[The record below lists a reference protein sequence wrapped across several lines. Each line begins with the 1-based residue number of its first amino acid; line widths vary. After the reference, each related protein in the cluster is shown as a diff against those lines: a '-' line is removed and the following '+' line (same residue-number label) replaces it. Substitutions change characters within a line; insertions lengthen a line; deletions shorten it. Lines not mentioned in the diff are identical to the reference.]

1 MSTTESVEKMAAI
14 EAIQKKLRG
23 QHLSYEEMYAVVK
36 EIAERDLGDVLTTF
50 FAASFFRGGFNE
62 DELFFMTRAMVE
74 TGERLHFKGIV
85 ADKHSIGGI
94 AGTRAT
100 MIVVPIILAAG
111 YTIPKTSSRAITSPA
126 GTADVMEVLAPVSFE
141 PQEIEAIVNEVGG
154 CIVWGGKLGL
164 APADDVIITVEE
176 ELSFESLEKIIVSIM
191 AKKVAAGTTHLV
203 LDLPVGETLKLK
215 NRAKA
220 KEMASLFE
228 LIAKRFNIQVTIDIN
243 PMREPAGRGI
253 GPVLEAIDVLKVLEQ
268 TEDRPLPLEKK
279 ALHLATK
286 LLEICLKDS
295 GKDPGDALEIAQ
307 TLLKNGSAQA
317 AMRTMI
323 KVQGGDPTV
332 TCHDLKPGQY
342 THTCSFGKRGTI
354 IAIDNFHLNA
364 LAKILGAP
372 EDRGAGLYLHKKI
385 GESGTGHEPLLTL
398 YSNSSHAI
406 QEAIETVAQFPIY
419 EISN

>member
-1 MSTTESVEKMAAI
+1 MSTGESVEKMAAI

-23 QHLSYEEMYAVVK
+23 KHLSYEEMHAVVK
-36 EIAERDLGDVLTTF
+36 EIAEQDLGDVLTTF
-50 FAASFFRGGFNE
+50 FAASFFRDGFNE
-62 DELFFMTRAMVE
+62 DELFYMTRAMVE
-74 TGERLHFKGIV
+74 TGERLQFEGIV

-100 MIVVPIILAAG
+100 MIVVPIIVAAG
-111 YTIPKTSSRAITSPA
+111 FKIPKTSSRAITSPA

-141 PQEIEAIVNEVGG
+141 PREIEAIVHEVGG

-164 APADDVIITVEE
+164 APADDAIISVEE

-191 AKKVAAGTTHLV
+191 AKKVAAGTSHLV

-215 NRAKA
+215 NRTEA
-220 KEMASLFE
+220 KEMADMFTR
-228 LIAKRFNIQVTIDIN
+228 IADHFKITVTIDIN
-243 PMREPAGRGI
+243 RMREPAGRGV

-268 TEDRPLPLEKK
+268 SEDRPLPLEKK

-286 LLEICLKDS
+286 LLEICLADS
-295 GKDPGDALEIAQ
+295 GKDPKTAHEIAT
-307 TLLKNGSAQA
+307 TLLQNGSALA
-317 AMRTMI
+317 AMRSI
-323 KVQGGDPTV
+323 IRVQGGDPTI
-332 TCHDLKPGQY
+332 THQDLHPGSH
-342 THTCSFGKRGTI
+342 THTCSFAKHGTI
-354 IAIDNFHLNA
+354 SAIDNFHLNA

-385 GESGTGHEPLLTL
+385 GETAAPREALLTL
-398 YSNSSHAI
+398 YSNSRHAI

-419 EISN
+419 EITN